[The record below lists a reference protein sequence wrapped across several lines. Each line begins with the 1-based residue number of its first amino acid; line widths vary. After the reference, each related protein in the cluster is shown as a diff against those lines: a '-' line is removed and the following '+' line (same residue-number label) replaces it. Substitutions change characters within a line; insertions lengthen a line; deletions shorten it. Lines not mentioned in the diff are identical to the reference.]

1 MTEVS
6 SCGLRVPRAD
16 QPRILRILAF
26 LQELS
31 CLVTIVIGLI
41 VGMVMLYFFAP
52 MSTVTIVLAFAY
64 AKIGLGISD
73 GLSRREKAIR
83 KSHIVINI
91 AWILV
96 LTASIALASI
106 SSGVLLGHLETFQ
119 SLVQYLGA
127 GLLMPVLILII
138 LNDPQVKS
146 DFV

>member
-1 MTEVS
+1 M
-6 SCGLRVPRAD
+6 
-16 QPRILRILAF
+16 LRILAF
-26 LQELS
+26 LQGLS
-31 CLVTIVIGLI
+31 CLMTTVIGLI
-41 VGMVMLYFFAP
+41 VGMVMLCFFAP
-52 MSTVTIVLAFAY
+52 MSVVTIVLAFAY
-64 AKIGLGISD
+64 AKIGLGIS
-73 GLSRREKAIR
+73 GGMSRREKTIR
-83 KSHIVINI
+83 KSLLVINI
-91 AWILV
+91 RWILV